1 MGMPQMI
8 DAVVFDKDGT
18 LFDFRKSWSGYVR
31 RAIADLAGDHAGTLQ
46 QQASLARAI
55 GFDPATGE
63 FAADSPVIAG
73 TAEDIADD
81 LLALLPGWT
90 RTALIDRLNDLSTGA
105 EMTEAVPLVPLITG
119 LRTRGLRIGLA
130 TNDVE
135 AAGRAHLAAVGVDG
149 LFDTILGADSGHGAK
164 PGPGMLLAFARSVG
178 VAPARVVMVGDS
190 RHDLMAGREAG
201 MLTIAVLTGI
211 ATADDLAPLAD
222 AVLRDVGELPLW
234 IDTRRTR

>member
-1 MGMPQMI
+1 MI

-31 RAIADLAGDHAGTLQ
+31 RVLADLAGDHDGAQ
-46 QQASLARAI
+46 PQRVALARTI

-63 FAADSPVIAG
+63 FAMDSPVIAG
-73 TAEDIADD
+73 TAEDIANG
-81 LLALLPGWT
+81 LLALLPGWSHA
-90 RTALIDRLNDLSTGA
+90 ALVDRLNDLSTEA
-105 EMTEAVPLVPLITG
+105 EMTEAVPLGPLITG
-119 LRTRGLRIGLA
+119 LRARGLRIGLA

-149 LFDTILGADSGHGAK
+149 LFDAILGADSGHGAK

-178 VAPARVVMVGDS
+178 VPPARVVMVGDS

-211 ATADDLAPLAD
+211 ATAEDLAPLAD
-222 AVLRDVGELPLW
+222 AVLRDVGEVPHW
-234 IDTRRTR
+234 IDVRRAP